1 MRKIIENVKLQDIE
15 TIVIE
20 NDNVSNFIV
29 SEDGKT
35 LSIMSNIKPE
45 NIDANYNELDK
56 RLSDLEATM
65 KMRVLGQISNLTSK
79 IEKLNINEYTYC
91 NYKCF
96 SWMWEKHCF

>member
-1 MRKIIENVKLQDIE
+1 MRKIIENVKLQDVE

-35 LSIMSNIKPE
+35 LSIMSNIKLE
-45 NIDANYNELDK
+45 IIDAYFNELDK

-65 KMRVLGQISNLTSK
+65 KMRVLGQINNLTSK
-79 IEKLNINEYTYC
+79 IEKLNINE
-91 NYKCF
+91 
-96 SWMWEKHCF
+96 

>member
-1 MRKIIENVKLQDIE
+1 MRKIIENVKLQDVE

-35 LSIMSNIKPE
+35 LSIMSNIKLE
-45 NIDANYNELDK
+45 IIDANFNELDK

-79 IEKLNINEYTYC
+79 IEKLNINE
-91 NYKCF
+91 
-96 SWMWEKHCF
+96 